1 MLSMSSLKLGEMLAD
16 KFTLEHLGSLQT
28 VTKALRDE
36 QFRFSVEVDV
46 LGRLSALLSK
56 LSDEIQVFSEEDQE
70 QQSASLC
77 LQLTAECFRAQRN
90 ACVQCPRNQCIL
102 RDQGCIQLSLG
113 ILGKLLKLSSGTSDY
128 LFDALRCGI
137 QFLGNIAV
145 GNQLCKADIWDH
157 GFPHIFLD
165 LLELS
170 DEKAVAYTCMVL
182 HTCLDEDKT
191 EQLRTEPRPMNVALK
206 VVELCRTLPDVDWT
220 VLIVTQ
226 HFFRSAE
233 LTERMY
239 AEMNDQE
246 RLTLLELILAQLG
259 EGKEDSL
266 IPLRTAQF
274 LVSCFQHS
282 CRVVLSLS
290 SVSSDDDQKA
300 LAVIMLLDILC
311 EMTSDQRTFM
321 TLQDHPDL
329 LQTTVDLLKDVHLL
343 GKASKNVF
351 SAAQEFSTFTRPGDA
366 STHPALSF
374 KAHLIRLI
382 GNLCHGHTAN
392 QDQVRELD
400 GIALILDNCSIDSNN
415 PFISQWAV
423 FAIRNILEH
432 NLENQKVVQGL
443 RRQGVADDSMLRE
456 MGFRVEERNGS
467 LLLRP
472 LKKEE
477 EPGER

>member
-1 MLSMSSLKLGEMLAD
+1 MFSLGSLKLGEMLAGT
-16 KFTLEHLGSLQT
+16 FTLEHLSSLQT

-36 QFRFSVEVDV
+36 QFRFTIEVDV
-46 LGRLSALLSK
+46 LGRLSALQSK

-145 GNQLCKADIWDH
+145 GNQLCKADIWDY

-191 EQLRTEPRPMNVALK
+191 ELLRTEPRQMKVAVK
-206 VVELCRTLPDVDWT
+206 VTELCRTLPDVDWT

-226 HFFRSAE
+226 HFFKSAE

-239 AEMNDQE
+239 ADMNDQE

-274 LVSCFQHS
+274 LASCFQHS
-282 CRVVLSLS
+282 CRAVLSLS
-290 SVSSDDDQKA
+290 SLSSDDDQKA
-300 LAVIMLLDILC
+300 LAVIRLVDILC
-311 EMTSDQRTFM
+311 EMTSDQRMFM
-321 TLQDHPDL
+321 ALQDHTDL
-329 LQTTVDLLKDVHLL
+329 LQTTVDLLKEVHFL

-351 SAAQEFSTFTRPGDA
+351 SAAQEFSTFTSPGDA

-382 GNLCHGHTAN
+382 GNLCHGHAAN

-400 GIALILDNCSIDSNN
+400 GIALILDNCGIDSNN

-456 MGFRVEERNGS
+456 MGFRVEERDGS

>member
-290 SVSSDDDQKA
+290 SVSSDDDQA